1 MADTMSVLE
10 MFSPNQNIS
19 LKETKNYR
27 QNGSI
32 NSNEITTPSIKSLS
46 LLENIDKKS
55 NDCLSLEH
63 NQSDSLSAY
72 EKLTTWKKSIE
83 TYLNHIYFNKLTEID
98 NLLAHGQNQIDIIF
112 KKIPSFEQLVTIT
125 SQQQTIDHTYD
136 DIELDYTNSQLFDL
150 TSNNTLL
157 CTSNYYALIY
167 DDITSNLILYNNQ
180 SKLNSYLWNIDEYGQ
195 PCDLTYSYYLNIYC
209 IITNRGLFTWSYENP
224 FIPLYI
230 DSIKPIHGNRLW
242 TIASTDTRSDV
253 FILFKSGNYIE
264 RWNSKIDT
272 KSWQHIKRWSNHE
285 LFERNDQRI
294 RTIRMT
300 SNYVAWT
307 VESTKIFEWRVDL
320 LDYNLQIIRQ
330 GIKIDYLNKH
340 SSCLLSNFG
349 LEQYLIVDSNGHLLF
364 LLDSNGYIHLKN
376 DDITNKRINNAVFMN
391 NNNQQWLIVRLEQP
405 NQLHFIPLLN
415 KTDNKK

>member
-1 MADTMSVLE
+1 SSMADTMSVLE

-195 PCDLTYSYYLNIYC
+195 PCDLTYSYYLNIYF
-209 IITNRGLFTWSYENP
+209 IIT
-224 FIPLYI
+224 
-230 DSIKPIHGNRLW
+230 
-242 TIASTDTRSDV
+242 
-253 FILFKSGNYIE
+253 
-264 RWNSKIDT
+264 
-272 KSWQHIKRWSNHE
+272 
-285 LFERNDQRI
+285 
-294 RTIRMT
+294 
-300 SNYVAWT
+300 
-307 VESTKIFEWRVDL
+307 
-320 LDYNLQIIRQ
+320 
-330 GIKIDYLNKH
+330 
-340 SSCLLSNFG
+340 
-349 LEQYLIVDSNGHLLF
+349 
-364 LLDSNGYIHLKN
+364 
-376 DDITNKRINNAVFMN
+376 
-391 NNNQQWLIVRLEQP
+391 
-405 NQLHFIPLLN
+405 
-415 KTDNKK
+415 